1 METLYI
7 DWLTTSPELASTKRT
22 IEAGAHL
29 ISERDGYTHHGI
41 YVGDGQVI
49 HYGGFDHS
57 AKRRPVEYIALRAF
71 AAGKDLRIQT
81 EPDAVYAGIDVVER
95 AKSRLGE
102 DQYQFLTN
110 NCEHFCTWCVLGV
123 GRSEQVRQ
131 CLRNPWVGIK
141 TLFALAKA
149 KVHAFRDRARRVR
162 PHRHGL
168 PLLMAAYSSTPQR
181 RRA

>member
-7 DWLTTSPELASTKRT
+7 DWLMTSPELASIERI

-41 YVGDGQVI
+41 YVGGGQVI

-57 AKRRPVEYIALRAF
+57 AKRRPIEYIALRAF
-71 AAGKDLRIQT
+71 AAGKAIKIQA
-81 EPDAVYAGIDVVER
+81 EPDAAYAGIEVVQR

-110 NCEHFCTWCVLGV
+110 NCEHFCTWCVTGV
-123 GRSEQVRQ
+123 RRSEQVRQ

-141 TLFALAKA
+141 TLFALARA
-149 KVHAFRDRARRVR
+149 KFHGFRDRARRDR
-162 PHRHGL
+162 PNRSFGYSAKT
-168 PLLMAAYSSTPQR
+168 AACQ
-181 RRA
+181 